1 MASKPRH
8 LQEKMVG
15 GVDILGGLWYR
26 RVMRMSYCVLRGR
39 KGERQWGR
47 KKKEKGGRK
56 RIGTGNER

>member
-39 KGERQWGR
+39 K
-47 KKKEKGGRK
+47 KKEKGGRK